1 MGIQRDT
8 TSHAGK
14 SKTQQSHEVKQWEPK
29 GGDQPS
35 PQEAHDRLLEI
46 LKAHHAAMMFS
57 VDDDGRIQG
66 RPMGWARIDDDGTLY
81 FSTGADSKKIAE
93 LEAHPEVTLSV
104 QGKADYA
111 VVRGTA
117 RISQDRALIRELWE
131 DSWKVWFPEGVDDPT
146 IAIVVVSPDEGTYW
160 DQKSTQGLSFLFRL
174 AKARL
179 TGNAVEI
186 EQGDVQHV
194 PLR

>member
-1 MGIQRDT
+1 
-8 TSHAGK
+8 
-14 SKTQQSHEVKQWEPK
+14 
-29 GGDQPS
+29 
-35 PQEAHDRLLEI
+35 
-46 LKAHHAAMMFS
+46 
-57 VDDDGRIQG
+57 
-66 RPMGWARIDDDGTLY
+66 MGWARIDDDGTLY